1 MIQILEIDSFVRYK
15 GVIGIL
21 QTESKYL
28 PYIFIAPDGSKCH
41 IEEEYLEHPSA
52 LEIESAVENSPDL
65 KRLALNGELIFE
77 RTAEMVGYLNYCKS
91 YN

>member
-28 PYIFIAPDGSKCH
+28 PYIFIAADGSKCH

-52 LEIESAVENSPDL
+52 LEIENAVENSPSL
-65 KRLALNGELIFE
+65 KQLALNGELIFE

>member
-21 QTESKYL
+21 QSESKYL
-28 PYIFIAPDGSKCH
+28 PYIFIAPDGSKSH
-41 IEEEYLEHPSA
+41 ISEEYIEHPSA

>member
-1 MIQILEIDSFVRYK
+1 MIQILEIESFVRYK
-15 GVIGIL
+15 GIIGIL
-21 QTESKYL
+21 HTDSMYL
-28 PYIFIAPDGSKCH
+28 PNIFIHPDGTKSH
-41 IEEEYLEHPSA
+41 IKEEYLEHPSA
-52 LEIESAVENSPDL
+52 LEIEHAIENSPDL

>member
-1 MIQILEIDSFVRYK
+1 MVQILEIDSFIRYK

-21 QTESKYL
+21 QTESRYL
-28 PYIFIAPDGSKCH
+28 PNIFINPDGNKCH

-52 LEIESAVENSPDL
+52 LEIQDAISSSPSL